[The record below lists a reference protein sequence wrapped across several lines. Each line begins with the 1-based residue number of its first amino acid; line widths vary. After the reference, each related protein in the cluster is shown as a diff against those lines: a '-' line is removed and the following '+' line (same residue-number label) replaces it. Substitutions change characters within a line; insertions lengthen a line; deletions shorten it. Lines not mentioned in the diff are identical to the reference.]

1 MSLSRSGCPTDRPPA
16 NPPDT
21 VLWNEF
27 HWAALLIAP
36 LFTWLLY
43 SVEEIG
49 VQLEEPFSMLPL
61 AQICETIRT
70 NTQEIAQRFGED
82 CRPLAE
88 DLYGKARKVVGG
100 AQQQQMFAAAAAA
113 GA

>member
-1 MSLSRSGCPTDRPPA
+1 MFHFRAVMWT
-16 NPPDT
+16 
-21 VLWNEF
+21 EF
-27 HWAALLIAP
+27 HWAALAFAP
-36 LFTWLLY
+36 LLTWLLY
-43 SVEEIG
+43 SIDEIG

-88 DLYGKARKVVGG
+88 ELYGKGFRGG
-100 AQQQQMFAAAAAA
+100 PAGGGLPFGKAASGFAPA
-113 GA
+113 